1 MDFSKQLAKAEEAL
15 NRRNYD
21 FAADLYRQLLDI
33 EPDLGPARAG
43 LRRANQKRAER
54 KKRGLFGKAS
64 GAIPLNKAR
73 GLAKLKKYD
82 AAARALEDFLVGAPT
97 HEEGLLF
104 LGEVLAAA
112 GHNKSAFATFG
123 FLAEIAPRNAEGL
136 KQAGALAQATGEL
149 NAAID
154 YYERAL
160 AADPR
165 DQDVIKARKNLAAEV
180 ALGQSNLDDVGH
192 SREAM
197 RDQAQAARLERR
209 TRRHQT
215 PEEIEAEIR
224 HLEDK
229 LAEGTPTPDA
239 LIEIG
244 ALYGKLRDWP
254 AALEFHERA
263 LEYRAGDFDLECT
276 VGDLQARVLKKQI
289 AQADKRGD
297 RERADQLEAKL
308 LEHELSELQKRV
320 ERRPG
325 DMQLRMNLGRRLE
338 KAGNVDAALSA
349 FQKVLGDSR
358 LASEAHFHMAGC
370 FQAKGIL
377 DLARKEYE
385 TALEGCRG
393 VDDRA
398 KEILYNLG
406 LISEAEG
413 DPGGARSSYIRIF
426 EVDIGYRDVA
436 AKMESL

>member
-1 MDFSKQLAKAEEAL
+1 MDFSKQLAKAEEAAQ
-15 NRRNYD
+15 RRNYD

-54 KKRGLFGKAS
+54 KKRGIFGKA
-64 GAIPLNKAR
+64 GGQIPLNKAR

-82 AAARALEDFLVGAPT
+82 AAARALEDYLAGAP
-97 HEEGLLF
+97 EDEDALLF
-104 LGEVLAAA
+104 LGEVLADA
-112 GHNKSAFATFG
+112 GHQKSAFATFA
-123 FLAEIAPRNAEGL
+123 FLSEIAPKNVQGL
-136 KQAGALAQATGEL
+136 KQAGALAQATGDVQ
-149 NAAID
+149 AAI
-154 YYERAL
+154 EFFEKAL

-180 ALGQSNLDDVGH
+180 ALGQSSLDDVQH
-192 SREAM
+192 SRDAM

-215 PEEIEAEIR
+215 PEELEAEIR
-224 HLEDK
+224 EREDA
-229 LAEGTPTPDA
+229 LAEGTPTPEQ

-244 ALYGKLRDWP
+244 ELYGKLRDWP

-263 LEYRAGDFDLECT
+263 LEYRQGDFDLECT
-276 VGDLQARVLKKQI
+276 VGDLKTRVLKKGV

-297 RERADQLEAKL
+297 RERADKLEQQL
-308 LEHELSELQKRV
+308 LEHELGELQKRV

-338 KAGNVDAALSA
+338 KAGQIDGALAA
-349 FQKVLGDSR
+349 FQKVLGDPR
-358 LASEAHFHMAGC
+358 LAGEAHYHLAGC
-370 FQAKGIL
+370 FQKKGIL

-385 TALEGCRG
+385 TALAGCRG

-413 DPGGARSSYIRIF
+413 DPAGARSSYIRIF
-426 EVDIGYRDVA
+426 EVDIGFRDVA
-436 AKMESL
+436 AKMEAL